1 MRGKLHRGQGRLIR
15 VPMGDFTDQP
25 GVTRAASAEH
35 RSALQSLLPHILKT
49 FQREPALAL
58 TAAYLLV
65 ALAGIFYNYS
75 FFERGF
81 GIPVLTLSQ
90 IGDFL
95 VAGLQQPI
103 ALALMLS
110 TFVVCWLFDLINH
123 RSRRRSIAKETALR
137 ARQHLPWWRSLQL
150 RWLAWH
156 NRAAWIMQ
164 LMFALVV
171 IGYGWIFVS
180 IYANNRAQ
188 AVRRG
193 DVPRVEIRL
202 VGEPADLYA
211 ADPKGWGYLGA
222 VSNYVFLYDP
232 TAKRSL
238 VLPVNAIERIQ
249 PEQVAPAPGGVLPV
263 VHLP

>member
-1 MRGKLHRGQGRLIR
+1 MSDVPEVAERQASRQGVDSGLER
-15 VPMGDFTDQP
+15 P
-25 GVTRAASAEH
+25 
-35 RSALQSLLPHILKT
+35 SALRALLPHVLKT

-65 ALAGIFYNYS
+65 ALAGIFYNYW

-123 RSRRRSIAKETALR
+123 RSRRKSMAREAALR
-137 ARQHLPWWRSLQL
+137 ARAHLPWWRLVHL

-156 NRAAWIMQ
+156 NRAMWVMQ
-164 LMFALVV
+164 LLFALVV
-171 IGYGWIFVS
+171 IGYGWLFVS
-180 IYANNRAQ
+180 IYANYRAE

-193 DVPRVEIRL
+193 DVPRVAVRL
-202 VGEPADLYA
+202 VGEPADLHA
-211 ADPKGWGYLGA
+211 IDPKGWGYLGA
-222 VSNYVFLYDP
+222 ISNYVFLYDP
-232 TAKRSL
+232 KAGRSL

-249 PEQVAPAPGGVLPV
+249 PEAVKDHRDLPLPV
-263 VHLP
+263 VRLPGLR